1 MYGLN
6 DVIREQQEDLHT
18 LDDMVTELKQ
28 ELKEKDIYITSMEY
42 ALSHILDWY
51 WNIEEPGLVPDSL
64 ELRTNLRSINKIL
77 MNYRG
82 NVNRIKERM
91 RIKGDR

>member
-1 MYGLN
+1 MYGMG
-6 DVIREQQEDLHT
+6 DAIRGYQEDLHE

-51 WNIEEPGLVPDSL
+51 WNIEEPGLVPDSA